1 MALPATQSTWAAVI
15 FTLGK
20 DARGE
25 IHCRPGRWGL
35 LAGRIRPVLWVIPGI
50 IREVQSKMGT
60 EAKLASGSLAEPPGS
75 IESNRSAYDLGAWER
90 WRPGWLGAWTDVQRC
105 ASSLALQTRNLVVP
119 PAEAT
124 CVYLRAGVILNCL
137 TKRCRCSRG
146 EIWRD
151 MARPSNL
158 SSRCVAG
165 AWPTGRRAEP
175 WWQLGAEI
183 RMAR

>member
-90 WRPGWLGAWTDVQRC
+90 WRPGWRMDRCPKVCFIPGSADEESGGAACRSDLRIPACWCDLELFDKKVP
-105 ASSLALQTRNLVVP
+105 LQP
-119 PAEAT
+119 
-124 CVYLRAGVILNCL
+124 
-137 TKRCRCSRG
+137 
-146 EIWRD
+146 WRD
-151 MARPSNL
+151 MARHGETIEFIQSL
-158 SSRCVAG
+158 CRWRLAD
-165 AWPTGRRAEP
+165 RAEG
-175 WWQLGAEI
+175 GA
-183 RMAR
+183 MVAAGC